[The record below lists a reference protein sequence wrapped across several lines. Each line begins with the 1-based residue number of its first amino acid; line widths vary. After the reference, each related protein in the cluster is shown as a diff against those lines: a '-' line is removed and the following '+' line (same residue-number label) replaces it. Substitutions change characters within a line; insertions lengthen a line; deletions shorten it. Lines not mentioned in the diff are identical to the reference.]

1 MKFDPTKPLEL
12 NMLDRPALPSDFIEE
27 TTVTMDPR
35 PGWAPPRR
43 RPADLQARR
52 PGLQGALQARPAL
65 HRRPRGHPAAHDP
78 AQSPGPRGLARQPR
92 PGAGRR
98 PAVQG
103 RLPAPHVRRRAP
115 SPALAARVQ
124 GRDYFITETYDP
136 LPVLAVEDD
145 AKPVVIDRHVTTWT
159 GRRFGKN
166 VMLDSPLATRQ
177 IEFYAIVYSPP
188 NVDDRAP
195 SKALEAAA
203 KAVQMA
209 IVAAARACRTRRSS
223 PARPHTDPPTRG
235 PCNDRHRAFRHI
247 LLTRDV
253 RP

>member
-43 RPADLQARR
+43 RPRRIFKKLAARDFK
-52 PGLQGALQARPAL
+52 ARFK
-65 HRRPRGHPAAHDP
+65 
-78 AQSPGPRGLARQPR
+78 PGPRFTGARADIQQR
-92 PGAGRR
+92 TTR
-98 PAVQG
+98 
-103 RLPAPHVRRRAP
+103 HRAP
-115 SPALAARVQ
+115 GLVAWLDNHAREPAGAPPYRVVFLPLMFDGEHPPQ
-124 GRDYFITETYDP
+124 LLPHEFRGRDYFITETYDP

-209 IVAAARACRTRRSS
+209 IVAAARGMSYS
-223 PARPHTDPPTRG
+223 KIVARQTPYRPTYE
-235 PCNDRHRAFRHI
+235 
-247 LLTRDV
+247 
-253 RP
+253 RPLQ